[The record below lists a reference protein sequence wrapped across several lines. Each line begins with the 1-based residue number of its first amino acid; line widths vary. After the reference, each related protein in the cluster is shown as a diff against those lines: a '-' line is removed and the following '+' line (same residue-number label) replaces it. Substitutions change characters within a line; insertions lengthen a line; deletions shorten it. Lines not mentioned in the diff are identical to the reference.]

1 MRLFIAVPIS
11 EPLRASASRVIAGF
25 SRRGLDFK
33 WTAPENLHLT
43 LSFLG
48 ETSPARLPE
57 VKSAMRAAA
66 QGPEPFDLA
75 FLGLGCFEHR
85 AKRVLWMGA
94 TQGAER
100 LGELALSLNRKFLA
114 LGLLPAGES
123 ARPFKAHLTL
133 GRQRSPLDPQAFEE
147 AMKDEAPGA
156 RVHNRVDRIILFE
169 SRLSS
174 AGPAH
179 TELLSFRLGPGL

>member
-11 EPLRASASRVIAGF
+11 EETREHASRVIARF
-25 SRRGLDFK
+25 SSRGLDFK

-57 VKSAMRAAA
+57 VAAALRAAA
-66 QGPEPFDLA
+66 QGREPFDLA

-85 AKRVLWMGA
+85 TKRILWMGVA
-94 TQGAER
+94 EGAER
-100 LGELALSLNRKFLA
+100 LVELTLFLNRKLLA
-114 LGLLPAGES
+114 LGLIPAKES
-123 ARPFKAHLTL
+123 TRPFKAHLTL
-133 GRQRSPLDPQAFEE
+133 GRQRGPLNPQAFKEV
-147 AMKDEAPGA
+147 MKDGAPGA
-156 RVHNRVDRIILFE
+156 RVRVERIILFE

-174 AGPAH
+174 RGPKH
-179 TELLSFRLGPGL
+179 TELLSFRLGLGL